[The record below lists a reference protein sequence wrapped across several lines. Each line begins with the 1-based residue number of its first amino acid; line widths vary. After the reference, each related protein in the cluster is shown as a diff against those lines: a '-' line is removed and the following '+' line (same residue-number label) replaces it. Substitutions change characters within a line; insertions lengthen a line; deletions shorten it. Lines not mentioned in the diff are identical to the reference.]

1 MKRFALGLMTGLALV
16 VSGCADG
23 DLTTMDDRNEK
34 IEPGDV
40 EEGDVPVGKQITLT
54 GDVKKVYDERTFALS
69 DEGIDF
75 EEDLIVV
82 TKEPLPFT
90 ADEDGQLNTI
100 MLSLGATPTAVLRL
114 FDRFALFAAL
124 DVVLAVLRLA
134 AVALAWASGAGLWTF
149 LLKSPA
155 AQIGVPVGAA

>member
-1 MKRFALGLMTGLALV
+1 MKRFVLSLMTGLALV
-16 VSGCADG
+16 VAGCAEN
-23 DLTTMDDRNEK
+23 DLTTMNDDRNEK

-90 ADEDGQLNTI
+90 ADEDAEVKVTGTV
-100 MLSLGATPTAVLRL
+100 STFAVVEAEKEYDWDFEPEVETELEDIKYYL
-114 FDRFALFAAL
+114 TDAKIE
-124 DVVLAVLRLA
+124 VIE
-134 AVALAWASGAGLWTF
+134 
-149 LLKSPA
+149 PA
-155 AQIGVPVGAA
+155 NE